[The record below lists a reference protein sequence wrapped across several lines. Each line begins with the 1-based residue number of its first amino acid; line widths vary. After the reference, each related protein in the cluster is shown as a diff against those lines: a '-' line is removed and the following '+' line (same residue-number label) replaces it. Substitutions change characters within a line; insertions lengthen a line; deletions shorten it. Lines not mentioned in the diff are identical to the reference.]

1 MASGDLI
8 PGDVLVK
15 RRDNSDNEVKVVGRF
30 DSAELNTFAS
40 GPDGK
45 IYLNATRSSLVSAP
59 STARVESAPNAV
71 FEEGEEILVQLEA
84 GTNPANDLDVSGDQS
99 QLRLRYIEV
108 DLNRGTRNT
117 QTFKLSD
124 NEISTDPDTPV
135 GEPVTFFR
143 DTVGSSRRV
152 FLAGLYEAKPAEA

>member
-1 MASGDLI
+1 MGTGDTI
-8 PGDVLVK
+8 PGDILVK

-30 DSAELNTFAS
+30 DSAELDTFDN

-45 IYLNATRSSLVSAP
+45 IYLNAMRSSLVSAP
-59 STARVESAPNAV
+59 STARVEAAPNAV

-84 GTNPANDLDVSGDQS
+84 ATNPSNKLDVSGDES
-99 QLRLRYIEV
+99 RLRVRFIEV

-124 NEISTDPDTPV
+124 NEISVDPDTPV

-152 FLAGLYEAKPAEA
+152 YLAGLYEAKPAEA